1 MEAIQRHLDRGHR
14 SHHSAGPSNSVT
26 LDSTEYDNKG
36 QLYYAWTWNDTTD
49 GIWVLGEGPTSA
61 VVFTGVKSNIIFTRM
76 NPDCG
81 TTPGWGYV
89 WNKTGNLQTQLGGT
103 FKISRW
109 YDGSWQ

>member
-26 LDSTEYDNKG
+26 LDSTGYDNKG

-81 TTPGWGYV
+81 TTPG
-89 WNKTGNLQTQLGGT
+89 
-103 FKISRW
+103 
-109 YDGSWQ
+109 